1 MIRRSAITGFLILLS
16 SFMHFVNGQDTLLV
30 RSDLKIKRAS
40 DSTYAVSLLKTAE
53 KFVISGQDDSAM
65 VYIEKSVGIATE
77 KDFILVEAS
86 DFELLA
92 SLYNSKSDWEETL
105 RNYLRA
111 KSAYNKVSDK
121 PNEARLLRTIAE
133 KYFNAGAYKKSAQYS
148 EKEFLLYGDE
158 NIKMMAYAAE
168 MTARSYYYLPSD
180 SLSLKWYNAASFY
193 FEKAADSTGYL
204 RCSEKLGALLSSQ
217 HGMYDQALE
226 KYKKILSSYSYRK
239 DYDNIARTYYQLG
252 ILMFRKNDL
261 NAALANFSKAA
272 EFSEK
277 GEKDNSFLTDT
288 WSDIAICQQNLN
300 NQKEMLQSFGKA
312 LQYARESGNNGEAA
326 RIEQILA
333 KIYFKKGDNYHAELY
348 CQDCIESAK
357 ASGNLDVLQLCYKD
371 YSDVLESSND
381 FVKALDY
388 YKKHL
393 SLQDSLNY
401 GNRLAEKE
409 AADRLAEFES
419 ADQRLQDDLATEEIK
434 GLEVKNIRAESLRK
448 DNELKLLLNQQQLD
462 RSEKYR
468 LAQSLTLERERSKL
482 SRREQEVNSLE
493 QQKEIQQL
501 QIERKDRDSLI
512 LQQKNLNLEQEK
524 NRKENELKNEKLYR
538 KMAVGI
544 GVLMVLVALMILY
557 GLISTRKKNQK
568 LAESKLQIE
577 NINAD
582 LELTNTEVLKQKDI
596 IEQKNQ
602 SITDSIQYAS
612 RIQTAVLP
620 PLSFLTDWGIENF
633 ILYKPKDIVSGDF
646 YWGVKKTG
654 KIIVAAGDCTGHG
667 VPGAFMSMLGHA
679 FLDEIIN
686 TREIENAATVLNIL
700 RDDIIDTLKQKG
712 TTGEA
717 RDGMDISLIIL
728 DPETGKLDY
737 AGANNPLYII
747 RDGKLLKYQADR
759 MPIGIHFIS
768 FTPFTNR
775 NIEIKKGDYI
785 YLFSDGFADQFGGPK
800 GKKFMY
806 KPFQDLLLRNHS
818 KPMEL
823 QKEILVNT
831 FEKWKGDRE
840 QVDDVMIIGMHV

>member
-1 MIRRSAITGFLILLS
+1 MIRRSAITGFLIVLS
-16 SFMHFVNGQDTLLV
+16 SFLHFVSGQDTLLV

-40 DSTYAVSLLKTAE
+40 DSTYAVSLLKAAE
-53 KFVISGQDDSAM
+53 KFVISGQNDSAM
-65 VYIEKSVGIATE
+65 VYIEKSVGIAAE

-92 SLYNSKSDWEETL
+92 SIYNSQSDWDETL

-111 KSAYNKVSDK
+111 KSAYNKVGDK
-121 PNEARLLRTIAE
+121 PKEARLLRTIAE
-133 KYFNAGAYKKSAQYS
+133 KYFNAGVYKKSAQYS
-148 EKEFLLYGDE
+148 EKEFLLHGDE
-158 NIKMMAYAAE
+158 NIEMLAYAAE
-168 MTARSYYYLPSD
+168 MAARSYYYLPSD
-180 SLSLKWYNAASFY
+180 SLSLKWYNTASFY
-193 FEKAADSTGYL
+193 YEKAAGSTGYL
-204 RCSEKLGALLSSQ
+204 RCSEKLGTLLSSRP
-217 HGMYDQALE
+217 GMYDQALE
-226 KYKKILSSYSYRK
+226 KYKKILSAYSYRK

-261 NAALANFSKAA
+261 NAALANFSKAV

-348 CQDCIESAK
+348 CQECIESAK

-381 FVKALDY
+381 FIKALDY

-393 SLQDSLNY
+393 NLQDSLNY
-401 GNRLAEKE
+401 ENLLAEKE

-448 DNELKLLLNQQQLD
+448 DNELKFLLNQQKLD

-468 LAQSLTLERERSKL
+468 LEQSLTLERERSEL
-482 SRREQEVNSLE
+482 SRREQEVKSLQGQQVKDSLLLVIKNDEAKSLE
-493 QQKEIQQL
+493 TANKSLEADKKQLEFEAEKEK
-501 QIERKDRDSLI
+501 QI
-512 LQQKNLNLEQEK
+512 
-524 NRKENELKNEKLYR
+524 R

-557 GLISTRKKNQK
+557 GLISSRKKNQK
-568 LAESKLQIE
+568 LAESKRQIE
-577 NINAD
+577 KINAD
-582 LELTNTEVLKQKDI
+582 LELTNAEVLKQKDI

-620 PLSFLTDWGIENF
+620 PISFLTDWGIENF

-646 YWGVKKTG
+646 YWGVKKAG
-654 KIIVAAGDCTGHG
+654 RIIVAAGDCTGHG

-700 RDDIIDTLKQKG
+700 RDEIINTLKQKG
-712 TTGEA
+712 TAGEA

-728 DPETGKLDY
+728 DPEAGKLDY
-737 AGANNPLYII
+737 AGANNPLFII
-747 RDGKLLKYQADR
+747 KDGKLLKYQADR

-775 NIEIKKGDYI
+775 KIVIKKGDYI

-806 KPFQDLLLRNHS
+806 KPFQDLLLRNHG

-823 QKEILVNT
+823 QKEILDNT

-840 QVDDVMIIGMHV
+840 QVDDVMVIGMHI

>member
-1 MIRRSAITGFLILLS
+1 
-16 SFMHFVNGQDTLLV
+16 
-30 RSDLKIKRAS
+30 
-40 DSTYAVSLLKTAE
+40 
-53 KFVISGQDDSAM
+53 
-65 VYIEKSVGIATE
+65 
-77 KDFILVEAS
+77 
-86 DFELLA
+86 
-92 SLYNSKSDWEETL
+92 
-105 RNYLRA
+105 
-111 KSAYNKVSDK
+111 
-121 PNEARLLRTIAE
+121 
-133 KYFNAGAYKKSAQYS
+133 
-148 EKEFLLYGDE
+148 
-158 NIKMMAYAAE
+158 
-168 MTARSYYYLPSD
+168 
-180 SLSLKWYNAASFY
+180 
-193 FEKAADSTGYL
+193 
-204 RCSEKLGALLSSQ
+204 
-217 HGMYDQALE
+217 
-226 KYKKILSSYSYRK
+226 
-239 DYDNIARTYYQLG
+239 
-252 ILMFRKNDL
+252 
-261 NAALANFSKAA
+261 
-272 EFSEK
+272 
-277 GEKDNSFLTDT
+277 
-288 WSDIAICQQNLN
+288 
-300 NQKEMLQSFGKA
+300 MLQSFGKA

-348 CQDCIESAK
+348 CQECIESAK

-381 FVKALDY
+381 FIKALDY

-393 SLQDSLNY
+393 NLQDSLNY
-401 GNRLAEKE
+401 ENLLAEKE

-448 DNELKLLLNQQQLD
+448 DNELKFLLNQQKLD

-468 LAQSLTLERERSKL
+468 LEQSLTLERERSEL
-482 SRREQEVNSLE
+482 SRREQEVKSLQGQQVKDSLLLVIKNDEAKSLE
-493 QQKEIQQL
+493 TANKSLEADKKQLEFEAEKEK
-501 QIERKDRDSLI
+501 QI
-512 LQQKNLNLEQEK
+512 
-524 NRKENELKNEKLYR
+524 R

-557 GLISTRKKNQK
+557 GLISSRKKNQK
-568 LAESKLQIE
+568 LAESKRQIE
-577 NINAD
+577 KINAD
-582 LELTNTEVLKQKDI
+582 LELTNAEVLKQKDI

-620 PLSFLTDWGIENF
+620 PISFLTDWGIENF

-646 YWGVKKTG
+646 YWGVKKAG
-654 KIIVAAGDCTGHG
+654 RIIVAAGDCTGHG

-700 RDDIIDTLKQKG
+700 RDEIINTLKQKG
-712 TTGEA
+712 TAGEA

-728 DPETGKLDY
+728 DPEAGKLDY
-737 AGANNPLYII
+737 AGANNPLFII
-747 RDGKLLKYQADR
+747 KDGKLLKYQADR

-775 NIEIKKGDYI
+775 KIVIKKGDYI

-806 KPFQDLLLRNHS
+806 KPFQDLLLRNHG

-823 QKEILVNT
+823 QKEILDNT

-840 QVDDVMIIGMHV
+840 QVDDVMVIGMHI

>member
-16 SFMHFVNGQDTLLV
+16 SFLYFASSQDTLLV

-53 KFVISGQDDSAM
+53 KFVIGGQNDSAM
-65 VYIEKSVGIATE
+65 VYIEKSVGMAAE
-77 KDFILVEAS
+77 KDFILIEAS

-92 SLYNSKSDWEETL
+92 SIYNNQSDWEETL

-111 KSAYNKVSDK
+111 KSAYNKVGDK
-121 PNEARLLRTIAE
+121 PNEARLLRIIAE
-133 KYFNAGAYKKSAQYS
+133 KYFNAGVFKKSAQYS

-180 SLSLKWYNAASFY
+180 SLSLKWYNTASFY
-193 FEKAADSTGYL
+193 YEKAADSTGYL
-204 RCSEKLGALLSSQ
+204 RCSEKSGTLLSSQ
-217 HGMYDQALE
+217 PRMYDQALE
-226 KYKKILSSYSYRK
+226 KYKKILSAYSYRK
-239 DYDNIARTYYQLG
+239 DYDNIARAYYQLG

-261 NAALANFSKAA
+261 NVALANFSKAV

-348 CQDCIESAK
+348 CQDCIKSAK

-381 FVKALDY
+381 FIKALDY

-393 SLQDSLNY
+393 NLQDSLNY
-401 GNRLAEKE
+401 ENRLAEKE

-434 GLEVKNIRAESLRK
+434 GLEVKNIRTESLRK
-448 DNELKLLLNQQQLD
+448 DNELKFLINQQKLD
-462 RSEKYR
+462 RSEKYLLEKS
-468 LAQSLTLERERSKL
+468 LALERERSQS
-482 SRREQEVNSLE
+482 SRREQEVKSLQGQQVKDSLLLIIKNDEAKSLE
-493 QQKEIQQL
+493 TANKSLEADKKQLEFQAEKEK
-501 QIERKDRDSLI
+501 QI
-512 LQQKNLNLEQEK
+512 
-524 NRKENELKNEKLYR
+524 R

-544 GVLMVLVALMILY
+544 GVLMVLVALMVLY
-557 GLISTRKKNQK
+557 GLISSRKKNQK
-568 LAESKLQIE
+568 LAESKRQIE
-577 NINAD
+577 KINAD
-582 LELTNTEVLKQKDI
+582 LELTNAEVLKQKDI

-602 SITDSIQYAS
+602 SITDSIQYAR

-620 PLSFLTDWGIENF
+620 PISFLTDWGIENF

-646 YWGVKKTG
+646 YWGVKKAG
-654 KIIVAAGDCTGHG
+654 RIIVAAGDCTGHG

-700 RDDIIDTLKQKG
+700 RDEIINTLKQKG

-717 RDGMDISLIIL
+717 RDGMDISLIIF
-728 DPETGKLDY
+728 DPEAGKLDY
-737 AGANNPLYII
+737 AGANNPLFII

-806 KPFQDLLLRNHS
+806 KPFRDLLLRNHG

-823 QKEILVNT
+823 QKEILDNT

-840 QVDDVMIIGMHV
+840 QVDDVMVIGMHI